1 MSTDA
6 SDVMEQQTTS
16 PISTRKHGD
25 VLIVLSNNPPVNA
38 LGAAVRQGL
47 VAAIEQAEADEAIKA
62 VVIACEGQTF
72 FAGADIT
79 EFGKPPVMPWLP
91 TVVDTIEN
99 CSKPVVAAIHGT
111 ALGGGLEVALGC
123 HYRVAVPSAK
133 LGTPEVKL
141 GLLPGAGGTQRLP
154 RVAGVRKALEM
165 CATGNPI
172 GAKDAFA
179 CGLVDRLVEGELIPH
194 AVAYAEEVR
203 DVRPLPKS
211 SERQDKLDECDP
223 ETFETFRKENG
234 RKFRGFDAPE
244 ANIKAV
250 KIACEKPYSE
260 GVLEERKLFMELM
273 SGTQSKAQQ
282 YFFFAERKAA
292 KIDGLPEETRPRDVH
307 RVGVIGAGTMG
318 GGISMNFLSAGIPV
332 TIVEMGQEALDR
344 GTGLMRKNY
353 EATAAKG
360 RLTTDQVEKAMGLL
374 KPTLDFNALAD
385 CDLIIEAVYED
396 MEVKKEVFGRLDK
409 IAKRGA
415 ILASNTSYLDINE
428 IAASISRPADVVG
441 THFFSPANV
450 MKLLEVV
457 RGDKTAPDVLL
468 TVMQLGKKIK
478 KVPVVAGVCHG
489 FIGNRMLMPRQVEAT
504 KLLLEGASPE
514 QVDRVHVEFGM
525 PMGPF
530 QMADLA
536 GVDIGWHRDPTR
548 IENIRDALC
557 AIDRWGQ
564 KKGAGFYDYDEK
576 RRPTPSPVV
585 KQIIEDFAKKQGVE
599 RREISDEEI
608 VERTLYTMVN
618 EGAKILEEGI
628 AQRASDVDV
637 VWVYGYGWPV
647 YRGGPM
653 FWADTVGPGKIVE
666 GLKRQEERMRPE
678 FSFSKL
684 LLEKAEKGE
693 KFTR

>member
-1 MSTDA
+1 ME
-6 SDVMEQQTTS
+6 DVMGKATTS
-16 PISTRKHGD
+16 PISTRRHGD
-25 VLIVLSNNPPVNA
+25 VLIILSNNPPVNA
-38 LGAAVRQGL
+38 LSTPVRQGL
-47 VAAIEQAEADEAIKA
+47 VDAIAEAEADDAVKA

-79 EFGKPPVMPWLP
+79 EFGKPPQNPWLP
-91 TVVDTIEN
+91 QVVDTIED

-111 ALGGGLEVALGC
+111 ALGGGLEVALAC
-123 HYRVAVPSAK
+123 HYRVADKSAK

-154 RVAGVRKALEM
+154 RVAGVPKALEM

-172 GAKDAFA
+172 GAKQAFD
-179 CGLVDRLVEGELIPH
+179 CGLVDRLVEGDLIPH

-203 DVRPLPKS
+203 DVRPLAKS
-211 SERQDKLDECDP
+211 SERQDQLRDCDP
-223 ETFETFRKENG
+223 QVFDEFRKTNA
-234 RKFRGFDAPE
+234 RRFRGFEAPLKNIE
-244 ANIKAV
+244 AV
-250 KIACEKPYSE
+250 RIACEKPYSE
-260 GVLEERKLFMELM
+260 GVIEERKLFMELM
-273 SGTQSKAQQ
+273 SGTQARAQQ
-282 YFFFAERKAA
+282 YFFFAERKAN
-292 KIDGLPEETRPRDVH
+292 KIEGLPEGTEPRPIRK
-307 RVGVIGAGTMG
+307 VGVIGAGTMG

-332 TIVEMGQEALDR
+332 TIAEMDRQALDR
-344 GTGLMRKNY
+344 GTGVMRKNY
-353 EATAAKG
+353 EASATKG
-360 RLTTDQVEKAMGLL
+360 KLTSEQVEQAMGYLQ
-374 KPTLDFNALAD
+374 PTLDFAALAD
-385 CDLIIEAVYED
+385 CDLIIEAVYENMD
-396 MEVKKEVFGRLDK
+396 VKKEVFARLDK
-409 IAKRGA
+409 IAKPGA
-415 ILASNTSYLDINE
+415 ILASNTSYLNINE

-441 THFFSPANV
+441 MHFFSPANV

-457 RGDKTAPDVLL
+457 RGDATAPDVLL
-468 TVMQLGKKIK
+468 TAMTIGKKIR

-489 FIGNRMLMPRQVEAT
+489 FIGNRMLMPRQIEAT
-504 KLLLEGASPE
+504 KLLLEGATPE

-536 GVDIGWHRDPTR
+536 GVDIGWHRDPNR
-548 IENIRDALC
+548 IESIRDALC

-576 RRPTPSPVV
+576 RQPTPSPVV
-585 KQIIEDFAKKQGVE
+585 QQIIEDFGRKQGVE
-599 RREISDEEI
+599 RREISTQEI

-618 EGAKILEEGI
+618 EGARILEEGI
-628 AQRASDVDV
+628 AQRASDIDV

-653 FWADTVGPGKIVE
+653 FWADTVGLDAIVD
-666 GLKRQEERMRPE
+666 GLKRQEERMKPE

>member
-1 MSTDA
+1 MTE
-6 SDVMEQQTTS
+6 VLEKPTTS

-25 VLIVLSNNPPVNA
+25 VLIILSNNPPVNA
-38 LGAAVRQGL
+38 LSTAVRQGL
-47 VAAIEQAEADEAIKA
+47 VDAIAQAEEDDSVNA

-79 EFGKPPVMPWLP
+79 EFGKPPQQPWLP
-91 TVVDTIEN
+91 LVVDTIEN

-111 ALGGGLEVALGC
+111 ALGGGLEIALGC
-123 HYRVAVPSAK
+123 HYRVADKSAK

-154 RVAGVRKALEM
+154 RVAGVRMALEM

-172 GAKDAFA
+172 GAGDGFA
-179 CGLVDRLVEGELIPH
+179 CGLIDRLIEGDLIPH
-194 AVAYAEEVR
+194 AVGYAEEVR

-211 SERQDKLDECDP
+211 SERQDKLNECDP
-223 ETFETFRKENG
+223 SVFDDFRKENAK
-234 RKFRGFDAPE
+234 RFRGFEAPLKNVE
-244 ANIKAV
+244 AV
-250 KIACEKPYSE
+250 KVACEKPYNE
-260 GVLEERKLFMELM
+260 GVIEERKLFMELM
-273 SGTQSKAQQ
+273 TGEQSAAQR

-292 KIDGLPEETRPRDVH
+292 KIEGLPENTEPRPVKK
-307 RVGVIGAGTMG
+307 VGVIGAGTMG

-332 TIVEMGQEALDR
+332 TIVEMSQEALDR
-344 GTGLMRKNY
+344 GTGIMRKNY
-353 EATAAKG
+353 EASAAKG
-360 RLTTDQVEKAMGLL
+360 KLTEEQVFKAMGNLN
-374 KPTLDFNALAD
+374 PTLDFAALAD
-385 CDLIIEAVYED
+385 CDLIIEAVYENMD
-396 MEVKKEVFGRLDK
+396 VKKDIFTRLDR
-409 IAKRGA
+409 IARPGA
-415 ILASNTSYLDINE
+415 ILASNTSYLNINE
-428 IAASISRPADVVG
+428 IAAATSRTGDVVG
-441 THFFSPANV
+441 MHFFSPANV

-468 TVMQLGKKIK
+468 TAMTVGKKIR
-478 KVPVVAGVCHG
+478 KVPVIAGVCHG

-504 KLLLEGASPE
+504 KLLLEGATPE

-536 GVDIGWHRDPTR
+536 GVDIGWHRDPNR

-576 RRPTPSPVV
+576 RRPSPSPVV
-585 KQIIEDFAKKQGVE
+585 QQIIEDFAKKQGVE
-599 RREISDEEI
+599 RREISDQEI

-628 AQRASDVDV
+628 AQRASDIDV

-653 FWADTVGPGKIVE
+653 FWADSVGLANIVE
-666 GLKRQEERMRPE
+666 GLKRQEERMKPE
-678 FSFSKL
+678 FSFSQL
-684 LLEKAEKGE
+684 LLDKAGKGE
-693 KFTR
+693 TFTR

>member
-1 MSTDA
+1 MTDVL
-6 SDVMEQQTTS
+6 DKPTTS

-25 VLIVLSNNPPVNA
+25 VLIICSNNPPVNA
-38 LGAAVRQGL
+38 LSTPVRQGL
-47 VAAIEQAEADEAIKA
+47 VEAIAEAERDDSVKA

-79 EFGKPPVMPWLP
+79 EFGKPPQMPWLP
-91 TVVDTIEN
+91 TVVDTIES

-111 ALGGGLEVALGC
+111 ALGGGLEVALAC
-123 HYRVAVPSAK
+123 HYRVADKSAK

-154 RVAGVRKALEM
+154 RVAGVAKALQM

-172 GAKDAFA
+172 GAKEGFD
-179 CGLVDRLVEGELIPH
+179 CGLVDRVVEGDLIPH
-194 AVAYAEEVR
+194 AVGYAEEVR
-203 DVRPLPKS
+203 EVRPLPKS
-211 SERQDKLDECDP
+211 SEREDRLRDCEP
-223 ETFETFRKENG
+223 SVFEEFGKANAK
-234 RKFRGFDAPE
+234 KFRGFEAPLK
-244 ANIKAV
+244 NIEAV
-250 KIACEKPYSE
+250 KVACEKPYSE
-260 GVLEERKLFMELM
+260 GVIEERKLFMELM
-273 SGTQSKAQQ
+273 AGTQAKAQQ

-292 KIDGLPEETRPRDVH
+292 KIENLPENTEPRPIKK
-307 RVGVIGAGTMG
+307 VGVIGAGTMG

-332 TIVEMGQEALDR
+332 TIVEMNQEALDR
-344 GTGLMRKNY
+344 GTGVMRKNY

-360 RLTTDQVEKAMGLL
+360 KLTPEQVEKAMGYLQ
-374 KPTLDFNALAD
+374 PTLDFAELAD
-385 CDLIIEAVYED
+385 CDLIIEAVYENMD
-396 MEVKKEVFGRLDK
+396 VKKEIFGRLDK
-409 IAKRGA
+409 IAKPGA
-415 ILASNTSYLDINE
+415 ILASNTSYLNINE
-428 IAASISRPADVVG
+428 IAASISRRGDVVG
-441 THFFSPANV
+441 MHFFSPANV

-468 TVMQLGKKIK
+468 TAMQIGKKIR

-514 QVDRVHVEFGM
+514 QVDKVHVEFGM

-536 GVDIGWHRDPTR
+536 GVDIGWHRDPNR

-576 RRPTPSPVV
+576 RRPSPSPVV
-585 KQIIEDFAKKQGVE
+585 QQIIEDFARKQGVE
-599 RREISDEEI
+599 RREISDQEI

-653 FWADTVGPGKIVE
+653 FWADTEGLDKIAE
-666 GLKRQEERMRPE
+666 GLKRQEERMGSD

-684 LLEKAEKGE
+684 LLDKAERGE